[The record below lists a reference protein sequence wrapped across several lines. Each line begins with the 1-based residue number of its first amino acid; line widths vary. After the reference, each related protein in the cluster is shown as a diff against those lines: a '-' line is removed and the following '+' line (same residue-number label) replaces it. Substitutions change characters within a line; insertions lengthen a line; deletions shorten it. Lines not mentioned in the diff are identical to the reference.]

1 MELVGYEDDETRIPP
16 SFSSWVVHARYVGCN
31 LVVPEYYNFSWV
43 ELCNK
48 GIDILK
54 QLRDE

>member
-1 MELVGYEDDETRIPP
+1 MNDEFSKFDELFNTLTEIE
-16 SFSSWVVHARYVGCN
+16 ARYVGCN
-31 LVVPEYYNFSWV
+31 LVVPEYYKLSWV

-48 GIDILK
+48 GIDLLK

>member
-1 MELVGYEDDETRIPP
+1 MNDGYIEINELFDVLTEIE
-16 SFSSWVVHARYVGCN
+16 ARYISNNIAVTKYKK
-31 LVVPEYYNFSWV
+31 LSWV

-48 GIDILK
+48 GIDLLE

>member
-1 MELVGYEDDETRIPP
+1 MNDGYIELEELYDVFTEIE
-16 SFSSWVVHARYVGCN
+16 ARYVGGN
-31 LVVPEYYNFSWV
+31 LVIPEYQKLSWI

-48 GIDILK
+48 GIDLLK

>member
-1 MELVGYEDDETRIPP
+1 MNDGYVELEELFNVFTEIE
-16 SFSSWVVHARYVGCN
+16 ARYVGCN
-31 LVVPEYYNFSWV
+31 LVVPEYYNLSWI

-48 GIDILK
+48 GIDLLK

>member
-1 MELVGYEDDETRIPP
+1 MDDGYLKLDELFNVFTEIE
-16 SFSSWVVHARYVGCN
+16 ARYVGCN
-31 LVVPEYYNFSWV
+31 LVVPEYYNFSFV

-48 GIDILK
+48 GIDLLK